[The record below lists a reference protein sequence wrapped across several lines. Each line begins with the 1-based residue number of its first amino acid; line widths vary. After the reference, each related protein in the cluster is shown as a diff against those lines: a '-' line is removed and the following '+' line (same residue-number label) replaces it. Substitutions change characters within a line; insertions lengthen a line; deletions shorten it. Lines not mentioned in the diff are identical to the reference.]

1 VVTAIPPSFA
11 ISAASGG
18 PLVGAAVA
26 SDVPVG
32 SVTAGGGSPLAVTM
46 GADPLYSTTS
56 GSP

>member
-1 VVTAIPPSFA
+1 
-11 ISAASGG
+11 
-18 PLVGAAVA
+18 VGAAVA